1 MKSLHE
7 PRYGQHGQLYLI
19 PREFTFD
26 LAVQLA
32 LTNGVRLLVCG
43 NRLPFYDIAYELARR
58 VGQHYERIL
67 KEQFFFSRAETCIQL
82 VDFLCEL
89 ETEPTPLIVS
99 DLLSRFSEEDKR
111 QVDNL
116 FFQCQVELQRLSQSS
131 LVFISAKARPPYE
144 RLWHA
149 LNRIT
154 QPIDSMS
161 TRIARTPQAHGF
173 NTFYSI
179 RENPRPSASQISRR

>member
-1 MKSLHE
+1 MDALNQLSK
-7 PRYGQHGQLYLI
+7 RQLYLI
-19 PREFTFD
+19 PREVTFD
-26 LAVQLA
+26 LTVEQA
-32 LTNGVRLLVCG
+32 LEGGLRLLVCG

-67 KEQFFFSRAETCIQL
+67 KEGIFFSRAETCIQL

-89 ETEPTPLIVS
+89 ESDPTPLIVS
-99 DLLSRFSEEDKR
+99 DFLSRFSDEDER

-131 LVFISAKARPPYE
+131 LVFISAKPRPPYE

-154 QPIDSMS
+154 QPIELIS
-161 TRIARTPQAHGF
+161 TRISRMDTDKRIQV
-173 NTFYSI
+173 N
-179 RENPRPSASQISRR
+179 NPSNPCSSVSPLPRR